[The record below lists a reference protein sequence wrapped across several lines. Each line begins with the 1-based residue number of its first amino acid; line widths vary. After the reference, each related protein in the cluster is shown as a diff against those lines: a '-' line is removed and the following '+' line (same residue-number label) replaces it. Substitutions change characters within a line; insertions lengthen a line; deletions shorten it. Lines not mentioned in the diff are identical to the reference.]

1 MLNRFHG
8 PRATS
13 RAKENGKHNKPRLR
27 DETCQIKSRNWE
39 SRKQKYT
46 GTTGKSWKLKAET
59 LNPQEPISV
68 SFFRV
73 FGVFR
78 GDPSLGLGVLLG
90 VLGVFSVSLRLN
102 PGGFAELDEYIKWE
116 EFAII
121 SVEPSPSMIYI
132 CQLK

>member
-1 MLNRFHG
+1 LG
-8 PRATS
+8 KQKA
-13 RAKENGKHNKPRLR
+13 EIYGDNGKKR
-27 DETCQIKSRNWE
+27 
-39 SRKQKYT
+39 
-46 GTTGKSWKLKAET
+46 KAET
-59 LNPQEPISV
+59 LKPQGPISGP

-90 VLGVFSVSLRLN
+90 VLGVLGVSLRLN